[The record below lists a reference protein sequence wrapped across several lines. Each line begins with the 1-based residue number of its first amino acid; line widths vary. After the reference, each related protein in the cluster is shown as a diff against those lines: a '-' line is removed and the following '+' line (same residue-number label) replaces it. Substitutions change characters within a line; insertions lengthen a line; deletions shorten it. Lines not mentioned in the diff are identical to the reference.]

1 MANIKW
7 SWMFGPETSNQ
18 LVNEMGWARNQTSN
32 NGPADDFNYTY
43 TGDPQMAADIR
54 RSYILY
60 SNYHVTT
67 PAQTAAI
74 SGSISVP
81 VYFNGTPQT
90 NSDDLIFVMNSS
102 LGTAFEIESMAGGG
116 FQLRVAGV
124 IKETITGFPSADNWT
139 YLTLKYDMST
149 TPYSAQM
156 WINGSGSGT
165 TYTQASTPQTI
176 DGSVRIQ
183 GLNSSAGQFAA
194 YFGQIATY
202 SDWVDTETPKYVT
215 RVNPTV
221 DINLGGG
228 EVTTGTWTP
237 SVGTDN
243 FAVLSG
249 TFDSS
254 TFTSNTGSATGDKV
268 VCQVTG
274 ALGLITQL
282 GTTPSVIDGIT
293 VHAWAS
299 GSGQNGF
306 AGLGDS
312 QLGSWD
318 SGTEITPDIDD
329 PTYCFSSAPDQP
341 SNGAVWNATSSL
353 YIKYEVS

>member
-18 LVNEMGWARNQTSN
+18 LANEMGWARSHASSN
-32 NGPADDFNYTY
+32 YPSDTYTY
-43 TGDPQMAADIR
+43 TYPGDPQEAADIR
-54 RSYILY
+54 RSYSLY
-60 SNYHVTT
+60 SNYNLTT
-67 PAQTAAI
+67 PILTAAT

-81 VYFNGTPQT
+81 VYFDGIPQT
-90 NSDDLIFVMNSS
+90 NSDDLILVMNSS
-102 LGTAFEIESMAGGG
+102 LGTAFEIESMTGGG
-116 FQLRVAGV
+116 FQLKVAGV

-165 TYTQASTPQTI
+165 TYTETGAPQTI
-176 DGSVRIQ
+176 DGSVRIT
-183 GLNSSAGQFAA
+183 GLNTSAGYRDA

-221 DINLGGG
+221 DTS
-228 EVTTGTWTP
+228 ETGSWAP

-243 FAVLSG
+243 FAVLSSSYN
-249 TFDSS
+249 SS
-254 TFTSNTGSATGDKV
+254 TFTSNTGSSVGDKV
-268 VCQVTG
+268 ICQ
-274 ALGLITQL
+274 AQNLATQL
-282 GTTPSVIDGIT
+282 GTTPSLIDGIT

-306 AGLGDS
+306 TALSD
-312 QLGSWD
+312 D
-318 SGTEITPDIDD
+318 NATYISGTHITPDIND

-341 SNGAVWNATSSL
+341 SDVGAWTATSSL